1 MKATTATKKIRRARR
16 HNKIRARVIG
26 SAARPRLSVYRSLTQ
41 VHGQIIDDATGKT
54 LAAVTTADL
63 QKGEAGERVGKIAQ
77 SYLGG
82 KKIAEL
88 AAAKK
93 ITTVTFDRGGFRY
106 HGRVRAFA
114 EGARDGGLEF

>member
-1 MKATTATKKIRRARR
+1 MKATTATKKTRRARR

-26 SAARPRLSVYRSLTQ
+26 SATRPRLSVYRSLTQ
-41 VHGQIIDDATGKT
+41 IHGQIIDDATGKT
-54 LAAVTTADL
+54 LAAVSVAECTGD
-63 QKGEAGERVGKIAQ
+63 AGERTGKVAQ

-88 AAAKK
+88 AAAQK

-114 EGARDGGLEF
+114 EGARDGGLQF

>member
-1 MKATTATKKIRRARR
+1 MKATTATKSQRRARR

-26 SAARPRLSVYRSLTQ
+26 TAERPRLSVYRSLTQ
-41 VHGQIIDDATGKT
+41 IHGQLVDDATGKT
-54 LAAVTTADL
+54 IASVTTADL
-63 QKGEAGERVGKIAQ
+63 KGEAGERTGKMAA

-82 KKIAEL
+82 KQLAQLAQAQKISA
-88 AAAKK
+88 
-93 ITTVTFDRGGFRY
+93 VVFDRGGFRY